1 MHRLGAKDVRVLPGI
16 ALDSEEMQRLNALPT
31 RNGDST
37 FRLVSVGWLLGWKGF
52 HLGLQAFARLRDK
65 LPNSEYWIIGE
76 GPQQNQLKSLAESLG
91 VQDRVR
97 FLGRLPREE
106 VFARLA
112 ECDVLVHPSLHDSG
126 GWVCLEAMA
135 AGRPV
140 LCLDIAGPR
149 EIVTEETGFKVR
161 AYTPEEAIAQLSEKM
176 YTLAVNPDLR
186 LRMAQA
192 SRQRIAEHFSWDAKC
207 KQYALV
213 YEEVVHQ
220 LQPQAQ

>member
-1 MHRLGAKDVRVLPGI
+1 VRVLPGI
-16 ALDSEEMQRLNALPT
+16 ALDGDEIQRLNALPT
-31 RNGDST
+31 RNCEAT
-37 FRLVSVGWLLGWKGF
+37 FRVVSVGWLLGWKGF

-65 LPNSEYWIIGE
+65 LPNSEYWIIGD
-76 GPQQNQLKSLAESLG
+76 GPQQQQLKALAVSLG
-91 VQDRVR
+91 IQDRVR
-97 FLGRLPREE
+97 FLGRLPRDE

-112 ECDVLVHPSLHDSG
+112 DCDVLVHPSLHDSG

-161 AYTPEEAIAQLSEKM
+161 AYTPEEAVAELSDKM
-176 YTLAVNPDLR
+176 YALAVDPDLR

-192 SRQRIAEHFSWDAKC
+192 SRQRVAEHFSWDVKC
-207 KQYALV
+207 KQYARV
-213 YEEVVHQ
+213 YDEVVHP
-220 LQPQAQ
+220 LQPQVK